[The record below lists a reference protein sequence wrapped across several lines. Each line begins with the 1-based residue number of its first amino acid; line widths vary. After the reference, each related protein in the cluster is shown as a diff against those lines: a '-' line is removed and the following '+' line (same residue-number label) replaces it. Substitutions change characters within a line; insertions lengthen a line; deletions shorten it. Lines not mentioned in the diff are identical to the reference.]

1 MPSVGSVRYQHV
13 YQHHWEDNGPR
24 DRSSVRTFR
33 RDDLAHYCAY
43 LHKCFLANHAVLSLG
58 YWLEKAPRHATTAAL
73 VLLRNV
79 AFYAFVACF
88 MIVCHISMKLFEKAI
103 RTFETDADL
112 ADYNVRSEVN
122 ENPDPAMLV
131 FPPKTNSDH
140 TQ

>member
-1 MPSVGSVRYQHV
+1 ML
-13 YQHHWEDNGPR
+13 DIL
-24 DRSSVRTFR
+24 
-33 RDDLAHYCAY
+33 LA
-43 LHKCFLANHAVLSLG
+43 F
-58 YWLEKAPRHATTAAL
+58 KAL
-73 VLLRNV
+73 C
-79 AFYAFVACF
+79 FYAFVTCF
-88 MIVCHISMKLFEKAI
+88 MIVSHISMKLFEKAI